1 MLCGAIFFLLLYVML
16 MKSGFEIG
24 IGYWFF
30 MVFLIY
36 EMLEVYEPISHLV
49 AKGLKIF
56 KINYGFLL

>member
-1 MLCGAIFFLLLYVML
+1 

-56 KINYGFLL
+56 KKNYGNSRQTK